1 MKLPDNCPVAK
12 MSPRQLLETE
22 IRQLDCCR
30 AGEVSYHIGTDEP
43 LCRPRKTNHEVY
55 RFIWRSSFDGDAV
68 VDITRKDQAIALRWK
83 RTFTAAAPSVT
94 LSLNDWEELQRALKA
109 ARFWSLDNAEKQWGL
124 DGAQWLIK
132 GRRGDIYHSVDRW
145 SPEGAVHDLGR
156 LFFALAG
163 SPLASVE
170 LY

>member
-1 MKLPDNCPVAK
+1 MKLPDSCPIAK
-12 MSPRQLLETE
+12 TSPRRLLETE

-30 AGEVSYHIGTDEP
+30 AGEAGYLIGTDEP
-43 LCRPRKTNHEVY
+43 LCRPRKTHHEVY

-68 VDITRKDQAIALRWK
+68 VDITREHQAIALRWK

-109 ARFWSLDNAEKQWGL
+109 ARFWSLDNAEKQWAL

-163 SPLASVE
+163 PPLASVE